1 MNDLLFSDQNI
12 TPWFLRCSNFPNIP
26 MILIIFLSYTTSI
39 FSKTSVT
46 TVTTLLMIQHQLQHQ
61 LLKQAPT
68 ALDNKNSSTLC
79 ELVLW
84 TLKLNPV
91 HQKHQAFLLSYIP
104 DVLDIS
110 GSPRVWDQ
118 MYRFLKYKMGNMEG
132 LMNPPN
138 RKVLSDLPNK
148 CLNDVQTSQ

>member
-1 MNDLLFSDQNI
+1 
-12 TPWFLRCSNFPNIP
+12 
-26 MILIIFLSYTTSI
+26 
-39 FSKTSVT
+39 
-46 TVTTLLMIQHQLQHQ
+46 MIQHQLQHQ

-68 ALDNKNSSTLC
+68 ALENENSSTLC
-79 ELVLW
+79 ELDLW

-110 GSPRVWDQ
+110 GSPRIWDQ
-118 MYRFLKYKMGNMEG
+118 MYRFLKYKMGDMEG
-132 LMNPPN
+132 LMNPKN
-138 RKVLSDLPNK
+138 CKVLSDLPNK